1 MCFDM
6 PPQVTCASGKMGK
19 HKNHIFHSN
28 AALVESAAAAGLCC
42 THTTPVRCLLK
53 EKWSTVMCLI
63 PSNIC

>member
-28 AALVESAAAAGLCC
+28 AALVESAAAVGLL
-42 THTTPVRCLLK
+42 PVHSVPER
-53 EKWSTVMCLI
+53 
-63 PSNIC
+63 